1 MLVDMKGKLVMGNRN
16 KKDIYG
22 IYDYQ
27 DDKPKKKR
35 KKRKPLT
42 LKTIGKIFFVYLFLV
57 ILLYGVS
64 FGVKYS
70 MREKAI
76 SLYEQQDFEGA
87 IDLYYEALKPRLPLL
102 EDFDNDVRFYLA
114 DCYINIGEYE
124 LACQQYDFIRL
135 WSEQEEV
142 EGLDYLQNVSYG
154 LLLYSWEEYRSALPI
169 LLQAYEDGYRDLV
182 LYVGSCYGQIGDTE
196 NMQIY
201 YNVFLQ
207 NNPMNSFMYA
217 QYAAIALDEGRLE
230 EALSYIETG
239 KKLQD
244 QSNIKEILFDE
255 IVYYEK
261 MKDYNT
267 AYQKAEEF
275 VELYPNDNS
284 GKKEYDVLFTRQT
297 LTEE

>member
-1 MLVDMKGKLVMGNRN
+1 MGRRN

-22 IYDYQ
+22 IYEFPN
-27 DDKPKKKR
+27 DKPKRRYR
-35 KKRKPLT
+35 KKKPLT
-42 LKTIGKIFFVYLFLV
+42 MRRIGKVAVGVFGLIL
-57 ILLYGVS
+57 LLYGVS

-76 SLYEQQDFEGA
+76 SLYEQEDFVGA
-87 IDLYYEALKPRLPLL
+87 IDLFQESLKPRLPLL
-102 EDFDNDVRFYLA
+102 ESFDNDVRFYLA
-114 DCYINIGEYE
+114 DSYINIGEYA
-124 LACQQYDFIRL
+124 LACQQYDYIRL
-135 WSEQEEV
+135 WAEDEEV

-169 LLQAYEDGYRDLV
+169 LLEAYEDGYRDLV
-182 LYVGSCYGQIGDTE
+182 LYVGSCYGQVGDLE

-230 EALSYIETG
+230 EGLAYIEEG
-239 KKLQD
+239 KQLED
-244 QSNIKEILFDE
+244 QSNIKELLFDE

-261 MKDYNT
+261 QKDYNT
-267 AYQKAEEF
+267 AYQKACEF
-275 VELYPNDNS
+275 IELYPNDTS
-284 GKKEYDVLFTRQT
+284 GKNEYDVLYTRQT
-297 LTEE
+297 LTEQ

>member
-1 MLVDMKGKLVMGNRN
+1 MIMGRRN

-22 IYDYQ
+22 IYEFP
-27 DDKPKKKR
+27 DDKPKKKM
-35 KKRKPLT
+35 KKKKPLT
-42 LKTIGKIFFVYLFLV
+42 MRGVIRIFGVVLCLV
-57 ILLYGVS
+57 AILYGVS

-70 MREKAI
+70 MREKGI
-76 SLYEQQDFEGA
+76 SLYEQEDYTGA
-87 IDLYYEALKPRLPLL
+87 IDLFYEALKPRLPGL
-102 EDFDNDVRFYLA
+102 ESFDNDVRFYLA
-114 DCYINIGEYE
+114 DCYINIGEYSY
-124 LACQQYDFIRL
+124 ACQQYDYIRL
-135 WSEQEEV
+135 WADEEV

-169 LLQAYEDGYRDLV
+169 LLEAYEDGYSDLV
-182 LYVGSCYGQIGDTE
+182 LYVGSCYGQVGDLD

-207 NNPMNSFMYA
+207 SNPMNSFMYA

-267 AYQKAEEF
+267 AYQKASEF
-275 VELYPNDNS
+275 IELYPTDIK
-284 GKKEYDVLFTRQT
+284 GKNEYDLLYTRQT
-297 LTEE
+297 VTEE

>member
-1 MLVDMKGKLVMGNRN
+1 MSRKN

-22 IYDYQ
+22 IYDFA
-27 DDKPKKKR
+27 DDKPKKKK

-42 LKTIGKIFFVYLFLV
+42 LKDMGRIFVILV
-57 ILLYGVS
+57 FIVVLLYGVS

-76 SLYEQQDFEGA
+76 SLYAQQDFEGA
-87 IDLYYEALKPRLPLL
+87 IDLFHEALKPRLPFL
-102 EDFDNDVRFYLA
+102 ESFDNDVRFHLA
-114 DCYINIGEYE
+114 DCYINIGEYGY
-124 LACQQYDFIRL
+124 ACQQYDMVRL
-135 WSEQEEV
+135 WAEEEKV
-142 EGLDYLQNVSYG
+142 EGLDYLQNVAYG
-154 LLLYSWEEYRSALPI
+154 LQLYSWEEYRSALPI
-169 LLQAYEDGYRDLV
+169 LLEAYEDGYKDLV

-207 NNPMNSFMYA
+207 DNPMNSFMYA
-217 QYAAIALDEGRLE
+217 QYAAIALDEGRYE

-239 KKLQD
+239 KKLKD

-261 MKDYNT
+261 LKDYNT
-267 AYQKAEEF
+267 AYQKAAEF
-275 VELYPNDNS
+275 VELYPNDIS
-284 GKKEYDVLFTRQT
+284 GKNEYDVLYTRQT
-297 LTEE
+297 LNED

>member
-1 MLVDMKGKLVMGNRN
+1 MGRKN

-22 IYDYQ
+22 IYDYK
-27 DDKPKKKR
+27 DDTPKKKR
-35 KKRKPLT
+35 KPRKPLT
-42 LKTIGKIFFVYLFLV
+42 LKGVGKLFLV
-57 ILLYGVS
+57 YVFLVVLLYGVS

-87 IDLYYEALKPRLPLL
+87 IDMCYEALKPRLPLL
-102 EDFDNDVRFYLA
+102 ERFDNDVRFYLA

-135 WSEQEEV
+135 WSDEDEV

-169 LLQAYEDGYRDLV
+169 LLEAYEDGYRDLV

-207 NNPMNSFMYA
+207 DNPMNSFMYA
-217 QYAAIALDEGRLE
+217 QYAAIALDEGRYE

-255 IVYYEK
+255 IVYYEN

-267 AYQKAEEF
+267 AYQKAAEF
-275 VELYPNDNS
+275 VELYPNDVS
-284 GKKEYDVLFTRQT
+284 GKNEYDILYTRQT

>member
-1 MLVDMKGKLVMGNRN
+1 MGRRE

-22 IYDYQ
+22 IYEFPE
-27 DDKPKKKR
+27 DKPKR
-35 KKRKPLT
+35 KQKQKKPLT
-42 LKTIGKIFFVYLFLV
+42 LKSVGKIAMAVLCV
-57 ILLYGVS
+57 AVLLYGVS

-76 SLYEQQDFEGA
+76 SLYEQEDFAGA
-87 IDLYYEALKPRLPLL
+87 IDLFQEALIPCLPFM
-102 EDFDNDVRFYLA
+102 ESFDNDVRFYLA
-114 DCYINIGEYE
+114 DCYINIGEYQYG
-124 LACQQYDFIRL
+124 CQQYDFIRL
-135 WSEQEEV
+135 WAKDKEV

-169 LLQAYEDGYRDLV
+169 LLEAYEDGYKDLV
-182 LYVGSCYGQIGDTE
+182 LYVGSCYGQVGDLE

-239 KKLQD
+239 KKLSD
-244 QSNIKEILFDE
+244 QSNIKELLFDE

-261 MKDYNT
+261 MKDFNT
-267 AYQKAEEF
+267 AYQKACEF
-275 VELYPNDNS
+275 IELYPGDVS
-284 GKKEYDVLFTRQT
+284 GKNEYDMLFTRQT
-297 LTEE
+297 LTEQ

>member
-1 MLVDMKGKLVMGNRN
+1 MGRRN

-22 IYDYQ
+22 IYEFP
-27 DDKPKKKR
+27 DDTPKKKR
-35 KKRKPLT
+35 REKKPLT
-42 LKTIGKIFFVYLFLV
+42 LRGIGKILGVVVCLFIV
-57 ILLYGVS
+57 MYGVL

-76 SLYEQQDFEGA
+76 SLYEEQDFEGA
-87 IDLYYEALKPRLPLL
+87 IDLFQEALKPGLPFT
-102 EDFDNDVRFYLA
+102 ESFDNDVRFYLA
-114 DCYINIGEYE
+114 DCYINIGEYS

-135 WSEQEEV
+135 WSDDEEI

-169 LLQAYEDGYRDLV
+169 LLEAYEDGYSDLV
-182 LYVGSCYGQIGDTE
+182 LYVGSCYGQIGDLE

-201 YNVFLQ
+201 YNVFLK

-230 EALSYIETG
+230 EALSYIEIG
-239 KKLQD
+239 KGLED

-261 MKDYNT
+261 LKDYNT
-267 AYQKAEEF
+267 AYEKASEF
-275 VELYPNDNS
+275 VKLYPNDMN
-284 GKKEYDVLFTRQT
+284 GKNEYDLLYTRHT
-297 LTEE
+297 LEEK

>member
-1 MLVDMKGKLVMGNRN
+1 MGRKN
-16 KKDIYG
+16 KNDIYG
-22 IYDYQ
+22 IYEFQ
-27 DDKPKKKR
+27 DDKPKRKVKK
-35 KKRKPLT
+35 KKPLT
-42 LKTIGKIFFVYLFLV
+42 LRRVARMAGVVICLLV
-57 ILLYGVS
+57 IIYGIL

-76 SLYEQQDFEGA
+76 SLYAQEDYVAA
-87 IDLYYEALKPRLPLL
+87 IDLFREALKPRLPLM
-102 EDFDNDVRFYLA
+102 ESFDNDVRFHMA
-114 DCYINIGEYE
+114 DCYINIGDYGA
-124 LACQQYDFIRL
+124 ACQQYDLIRL
-135 WSEQEEV
+135 WADGKEV
-142 EGLDYLQNVSYG
+142 EGLNYLQNVAYG
-154 LLLYSWEEYRSALPI
+154 LQLYSWEEYRSALPI
-169 LLQAYEDGYRDLV
+169 LLEAYENGYRDLV
-182 LYVGSCYGQIGDTE
+182 LYVGSCYGQVGDLD

-244 QSNIKEILFDE
+244 QSNIKELLFDE
-255 IVYYEK
+255 IVYYER

-267 AYQKAEEF
+267 AYQKAVEF
-275 VELYPNDNS
+275 VELYPNDAS
-284 GKKEYDVLFTRQT
+284 GKNEYDILYTRQT

>member
-1 MLVDMKGKLVMGNRN
+1 MGNRN